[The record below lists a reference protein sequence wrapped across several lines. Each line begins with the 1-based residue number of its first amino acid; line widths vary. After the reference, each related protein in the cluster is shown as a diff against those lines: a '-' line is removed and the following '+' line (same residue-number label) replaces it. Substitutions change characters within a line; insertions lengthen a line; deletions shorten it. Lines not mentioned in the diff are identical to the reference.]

1 MNEKKLLLFPFND
14 YSFPLID
21 YLKKSNVEFL
31 LATCI
36 GTGLVGK
43 DAAYSVN
50 MPNINVEVLD
60 IHKICWNQIS
70 DLVLLNPGENLSLYN
85 QIENILP
92 VVKKNNIPIRDLTN
106 RIDNKSDE
114 KKDYK
119 FTPIKPIQKPVVY
132 VSGLFESIFNSL
144 ICLNLKLEL
153 KKLGINAKIITE
165 DKNFRYTNDIIYDV
179 CFLEKPEKLYWMQ
192 YKLYEQIKMMD
203 DDNHVD
209 LIVIQVPGGFAQVN
223 DHVLNDFG
231 VYFSF
236 LNNIVRPDF
245 FIVSLP
251 YDFSD
256 NEMIYEMRDVAE
268 NKYHKQIDTFV
279 VNNGYWRF
287 SEGVTLT
294 SQPKDVYL
302 PFELLKES
310 TKEKVYVGNYKL
322 IAEDILEKL
331 GDE

>member
-92 VVKKNNIPIRDLTN
+92 VAKKNNIPIRDLTN

-114 KKDYK
+114 KKTINLHQLNQYK
-119 FTPIKPIQKPVVY
+119 
-132 VSGLFESIFNSL
+132 SLLFMCL
-144 ICLNLKLEL
+144 DCLNL
-153 KKLGINAKIITE
+153 
-165 DKNFRYTNDIIYDV
+165 
-179 CFLEKPEKLYWMQ
+179 
-192 YKLYEQIKMMD
+192 
-203 DDNHVD
+203 
-209 LIVIQVPGGFAQVN
+209 
-223 DHVLNDFG
+223 
-231 VYFSF
+231 S
-236 LNNIVRPDF
+236 
-245 FIVSLP
+245 
-251 YDFSD
+251 
-256 NEMIYEMRDVAE
+256 
-268 NKYHKQIDTFV
+268 
-279 VNNGYWRF
+279 
-287 SEGVTLT
+287 
-294 SQPKDVYL
+294 
-302 PFELLKES
+302 
-310 TKEKVYVGNYKL
+310 L
-322 IAEDILEKL
+322 IASFA
-331 GDE
+331 